1 MILAVRSLAL
11 RGEAPQLRGVSSGQ
25 VVGHESRALTFEIAW
40 DGVTIEH
47 RLPIPEQGGIRAYHT
62 DPVGPSTGSLPWTL
76 TEGNTVVG
84 EGRAYTYIDD
94 YDGRD
99 VSVIDFGGAVP
110 SLMGAMVYADDPA
123 EIVRELELVTLAD
136 LVGRDDLPLPEPID
150 W

>member
-1 MILAVRSLAL
+1 MDAD
-11 RGEAPQLRGVSSGQ
+11 RGK
-25 VVGHESRALTFEIAW
+25 H
-40 DGVTIEH
+40 
-47 RLPIPEQGGIRAYHT
+47 
-62 DPVGPSTGSLPWTL
+62 
-76 TEGNTVVG
+76 VVG
-84 EGRAYTYIDD
+84 EGRAYTYVDD